1 MSLRSVAILVA
12 ILPVGWSCTGGSS
25 SHDVIRNDAAVP
37 VGSEDAAVADNDAA
51 PADRPPTSDGASH
64 DSSARDAEA
73 EHVGVDVRV
82 ADAGSSDLGVDLAG
96 AHDAGDAAAAD
107 AASTADTAP
116 DSLPDAPGD
125 SSTPEA
131 DPPASCTPSANDPS
145 RAAVAILGTPLP
157 CSGAATY
164 QYVQF
169 TTPASPGGGGYVVV
183 KFTDGISKLDTFL
196 YMGDDTGFA
205 HSLFELH
212 AGNGGELTYWF
223 AAYPATS
230 YVIRVNDLYGGG
242 LGPFTFTATYTPVYS
257 ALRANL
263 SGPDARPQLTVGTP
277 VEDYVFRGYRTRL
290 SDTWSWS
297 YKVTLAA
304 GPATVTLS
312 NLSPDFYTEA
322 RMNDAFGSDWYSP
335 FTPMGQDFTLTTG
348 GPVAAGEYVIWVE
361 AYMNP
366 KAYGVGDTPNSF
378 VTKPFTMV
386 VKQ

>member
-1 MSLRSVAILVA
+1 MPRRS
-12 ILPVGWSCTGGSS
+12 
-25 SHDVIRNDAAVP
+25 
-37 VGSEDAAVADNDAA
+37 
-51 PADRPPTSDGASH
+51 TSVSTFAS
-64 DSSARDAEA
+64 
-73 EHVGVDVRV
+73 
-82 ADAGSSDLGVDLAG
+82 
-96 AHDAGDAAAAD
+96 
-107 AASTADTAP
+107 P
-116 DSLPDAPGD
+116 
-125 SSTPEA
+125 TPEA
-131 DPPASCTPSANDPS
+131 AISASISQARTTPAMRPRPTR
-145 RAAVAILGTPLP
+145 RAPRTLLPTRCRTLRVIRRRQKRIQGTPLP

-196 YMGDDTGFA
+196 YMGNDTGFA